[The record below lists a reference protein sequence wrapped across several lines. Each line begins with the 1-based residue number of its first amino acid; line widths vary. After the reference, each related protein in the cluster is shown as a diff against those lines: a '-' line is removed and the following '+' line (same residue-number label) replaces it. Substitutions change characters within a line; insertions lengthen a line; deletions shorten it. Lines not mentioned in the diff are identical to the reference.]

1 MIQTKRKKMLLGAAV
16 IYWAL
21 VSLFFLVAHE
31 TFDHVAAE
39 SESLSASMTTAEL
52 TDGQE
57 LLQSIVAPADVVTEI
72 SIRCAPYAPEGSV
85 LQVEIFDDA
94 GTLVGTAS
102 QQISQIIGHKYYN
115 FHLDEP
121 IPGYLNKTLTLRLTT
136 VGCTPGQGI
145 IFYFGDGVT
154 TGRFDVFREITD
166 GERFSLNGTLGQGKL
181 CLKLVGIRMV
191 KLQRVYW
198 MIAGGLFLA
207 AVLLVWMGL
216 CRQRQ
221 GKKSAVIHVCDS
233 FITYR
238 FLMKQLV
245 GRDFK
250 AKYKRSVLG
259 ILWSFLNPLLTMAV
273 QYFVFSTLFK
283 SDTPYYSVYL
293 LAGLILYNFFSEACA
308 MGLTSITGNAA
319 LIKKVYMPKM
329 IYPVTKVMSSS
340 INFLISLVPLLGIM
354 LLAGLPITPALVLL
368 AYDFICMLMFIMG
381 MVLILST
388 MMTFFQDT
396 QFLWGVVSMMWLY
409 LTPIIYPESIIPA
422 KFLTLYHM
430 NPMYQYIAFARVC
443 IINGTSPAPTA
454 YLWCLLSGAVFLL
467 AGVLIFRKNQD
478 QFVLHL

>member
-1 MIQTKRKKMLLGAAV
+1 MIQTKRKKMLLCVAV
-16 IYWAL
+16 AYWVL
-21 VSLFFLVAHE
+21 VSMIFLIAHE

-39 SESLSASMTTAEL
+39 SESLSASMTTTEL

-57 LLQSIVAPADVVTEI
+57 LLQAIVAPADVVTEI
-72 SIRCAPYAPEGSV
+72 SLKCVPYAPEGSV
-85 LQVEIFDDA
+85 LLVELFDEA
-94 GTLVGTAS
+94 GELVGTAS
-102 QQISQIIGHKYYN
+102 QEISQITAHNYYN
-115 FHLDEP
+115 FHLDAP
-121 IPGYLNKTLTLRLTT
+121 VFGYLDRVLTLRLTT
-136 VGCTPGQGI
+136 SGCVPGQGI
-145 IFYFGDGVT
+145 ILYFGDGVT

-166 GERFSLNGTLGQGKL
+166 GERFSLNGTPGQGKL

-198 MIAGGLFLA
+198 LIAGGLFLA
-207 AVLLVWMGL
+207 AALLVWHGL
-216 CRQRQ
+216 RRQSR
-221 GKKSAVIHVCDS
+221 GKRSAVIQVCDAL
-233 FITYR
+233 ITYK

-293 LAGLILYNFFSEACA
+293 LTGLILYNFFSEACA
-308 MGLTSITGNAA
+308 MGLSSITGNAA
-319 LIKKVYMPKM
+319 LIKKVYMPKL

-354 LLAGLPITPALVLL
+354 LLSGLKLTPALVLL
-368 AYDFICMLMFIMG
+368 VYDFLCMLMFIMG

-396 QFLWGVVSMMWLY
+396 QFLWSVVSMMWLY

-422 KFLTLYHM
+422 KYLTLYHM

-443 IINGTSPAPTA
+443 IINGASPAPTA

-467 AGVLIFRKNQD
+467 TGILIFRKNQD

>member
-1 MIQTKRKKMLLGAAV
+1 MIQSKRKKMLLTVAM
-16 IYWAL
+16 IYWVF
-21 VSLFFLVAHE
+21 VSLIFLVARE

-57 LLQSIVAPADVVTEI
+57 LTQSIVAPADSVTEI
-72 SIRCAPYAPEGSV
+72 SLKCVPYAPEGSV
-85 LQVEIFDDA
+85 LQVEIFDEA
-94 GTLVGTAS
+94 GELVGTAS
-102 QQISQIIGHKYYN
+102 QEICEITGYKFFN

-121 IPGYLNKTLTLRLTT
+121 VVGYLNQVLTLRLTT
-136 VGCTPGQGI
+136 RGCVPGQAI

-154 TGRFDVFREITD
+154 TGRFDVFREITEE
-166 GERFSLNGTLGQGKL
+166 ERFSLNGTLGQGKL
-181 CLKLVGIRMV
+181 CLKLVGIRV
-191 KLQRVYW
+191 VRLQKVFW
-198 MIAGGLFLA
+198 LIAAGLFLVA
-207 AVLLVWMGL
+207 AVLVWRGL
-216 CRQRQ
+216 RRSRRGQ
-221 GKKSAVIHVCDS
+221 KSAVIQLCDS
-233 FITYR
+233 LITYR

-245 GRDFK
+245 NRDFK
-250 AKYKRSVLG
+250 TKYKRSVLG
-259 ILWSFLNPLLTMAV
+259 ILWSFLNPLMTMAV

-293 LAGLILYNFFSEACA
+293 LSGLILYNFFSEACA

-319 LIKKVYMPKM
+319 LIKKVYMPKL

-340 INFLISLVPLLGIM
+340 INFLISLIPLLGIM
-354 LLAGLPITPALVLL
+354 LLAGLKLTPALLL
-368 AYDFICMLMFIMG
+368 LGFDFLCMLMFIMG

-422 KFLTLYHM
+422 QFLTVYHM

-454 YLWCLLSGAVFLL
+454 YLWCLISGAAFLIV
-467 AGVLIFRKNQD
+467 GVLVFRRNQD